1 MLYKNSPNPLHI
13 HQSVL
18 SCNSAHIDTM
28 KHFVVALI
36 GAICLVGGIQAAGT
50 VVDNVAGNLTIGIN
64 TFNAN
69 VLAFNATITAGD
81 ALIRQAFNNWNATML
96 KNVTAI
102 QQRFQPY
109 TMLSTNGITS
119 ILSNLAMVNIM
130 PLASDPTLQSV
141 NTTVQSQIQQVA
153 TALNMAAL
161 NITAQV
167 NCTNTFSINCM
178 IKYGAQLTQKPIL
191 VSRFGECFTNETARL
206 AIVAQNISTSI
217 NTTLAFTQTLFNLSN
232 ICTIPTVAQLTPPA
246 NSVNFNTPSTQ
257 CINQYLSGLSQI
269 PTYFSFADTAR
280 WTQVNLI
287 TQRIQRCA
295 TLVQYDITDSIN
307 RVQNS
312 FGTCLK
318 TGV

>member
-1 MLYKNSPNPLHI
+1 MALIDRSIKIKLYKNSPNPLHI

-257 CINQYLSGLSQI
+257 CINQVRDFTSQQI
-269 PTYFSFADTAR
+269 HNHQFYQNKNPIFPH
-280 WTQVNLI
+280 
-287 TQRIQRCA
+287 CA
-295 TLVQYDITDSIN
+295 VPVRPVPDSD
-307 RVQNS
+307 
-312 FGTCLK
+312 LL
-318 TGV
+318 